1 MRKILIMNAKGGSG
15 KTTVATNLAGYFAMK
30 GASVALADFDPQG
43 SSIDWLRQ
51 RRGNLPKII
60 GLETFSIM
68 MLLKFF
74 LYSKKKLLIILIL
87 LICLGREIL

>member
-1 MRKILIMNAKGGSG
+1 MNAKGGSG
-15 KTTVATNLAGYFAMK
+15 KTTVAANLTQGYFAMK

-60 GLETFSIM
+60 GLEASE
-68 MLLKFF
+68 KFP
-74 LYSKKKLLIILIL
+74 KLSSTVDVMVMDAPSRTHDEQIVSFIALPKHA
-87 LICLGREIL
+87 